1 MGRRLSKCY
10 KASLGEDRHRV
21 CSVTGNLQETVLRE
35 AVNVSNPESTIMP
48 ALPAAAPLNRTA
60 DQLWEHYQI
69 EKQLAAKLRN
79 ASKSERRKL
88 YSEAYDELF
97 RRVPHHPQLARKV
110 SSAERA
116 RNVQE
121 QLGLLRRFLTPG
133 SCFLEIGAGDCA
145 LSLHLTERVQQV
157 YALDVSETISRESRV
172 PANFRLILSDGVSV
186 PVPPGSVT
194 VAYSNQLMEHLHP
207 EDAAE
212 QLANIVRGIATG
224 GVYVCVTP
232 NLLTGPH
239 DISRSFDDTATGFH
253 LKEYT
258 NTELRRIFRSA
269 GFRRTVQYARVRG
282 GYFRIP
288 AWVTYVLE
296 GALGALSP
304 SLRKR
309 LCRNR
314 LARSLLGI
322 WLVGWK

>member
-1 MGRRLSKCY
+1 M
-10 KASLGEDRHRV
+10 
-21 CSVTGNLQETVLRE
+21 
-35 AVNVSNPESTIMP
+35 SNPQSMTVP
-48 ALPAAAPLNRTA
+48 ALRAPAPPNRTP
-60 DQLWEHYQI
+60 DQLWEQYQI

-79 ASKSERRKL
+79 ASKTERRKL

-97 RRVPHHPQLARKV
+97 RRVPHHLQLARKV
-110 SSAERA
+110 SSAERTKS
-116 RNVQE
+116 VQM
-121 QLGLLRRFLTPG
+121 QLDLLRRFLTPDT
-133 SCFLEIGAGDCA
+133 CFLEIGAGDCA
-145 LSLHLTERVQQV
+145 LSLHLAEHVRQV
-157 YALDVSETISRESRV
+157 YALDVSETISKESHV

-212 QLANIVRGIATG
+212 QLANIVKGIATG
-224 GVYVCVTP
+224 GIYVCVTP

-239 DISRSFDDTATGFH
+239 DISRYFDDTATAFH

-258 NTELRRIFRSA
+258 NTELRRLFLNA
-269 GFRRTVQYARVRG
+269 GFRRTVQYARLRW

-296 GALGALSP
+296 RALRALSP
-304 SLRKR
+304 SLRTR